1 MSSWEPVHIDRD
13 EISDEDVKWDDDV
26 MKDLE
31 SRFEELRQYNG
42 KFNESR
48 DEATREDASIFID
61 ATRHDIK
68 ELVANEMY
76 DKLTILLNNTRK
88 KFGIQKGRPIDPLRK
103 YDNFKFSDDGE
114 LTYVY
119 KRTVSDLGNIYE
131 RLKAPWETRKLG
143 VAKLKSMGFTNITDE
158 DVQPHRA
165 RYIKVRK
172 VRILNEDLNERLKAI
187 ESPSTTNAEAIE
199 MIEMT
204 SKDIDTTIKDVE
216 QDISFIKPSE
226 RDKLLPLKELEGL
239 DK

>member
-1 MSSWEPVHIDRD
+1 MATWEPVDVDHD

-31 SRFEELRQYNG
+31 SRFEELRQYNRN
-42 KFNESR
+42 FNESR

-76 DKLTILLNNTRK
+76 DKLTLLLNNTRK

-103 YDNFKFSDDGE
+103 YDNLKLSDNGE

-119 KRTVSDLGNIYE
+119 KRTVIDLGNINE
-131 RLKAPWETRKLG
+131 RLKAPWEIRKLG
-143 VAKLKSMGFTNITDE
+143 VAKLRLMGFTNITDE
-158 DVQPHRA
+158 DVQPHRVK
-165 RYIKVRK
+165 YIKARKK
-172 VRILNEDLNERLKAI
+172 VRILNEDLNERSKAI

-199 MIEMT
+199 MIEMI
-204 SKDIDTTIKDVE
+204 SKDIY
-216 QDISFIKPSE
+216 
-226 RDKLLPLKELEGL
+226 
-239 DK
+239 